1 VSKRHARQN
10 NTREPNDPLGRRS
23 LPASAHWVA
32 RVMAVLCLVLL
43 GVPAAAVD
51 APAPDV
57 TQPATDSNSAAGSA
71 ATNSAANNSP
81 ATNLPAPVAASRQA
95 NNVAII
101 TIHGEIDSKGVMAE
115 SVRRRIRTAERAGAD
130 AMVFDINTPG
140 GEVLSVL
147 AICKAIRASSI
158 KNTVAWINTDAYSG
172 GAIIAMACREIVVN
186 EAASFGDA
194 MPISISPVGAVAI
207 PDELLK
213 KMLPPLVEEVLT
225 STRRHNDYAGAYVR
239 DEYLMLSVVA
249 NDVELWWVR
258 NKVTGTYVAID
269 RREFEALY
277 PNVTTSGSPRL
288 GGAPGT
294 APPPDYSSVTP
305 ETIPGQGP
313 VNSPAGSK
321 KLAMVIARAE
331 QTQALASSR
340 PEIRP
345 EDRDQWELL
354 GKISDGTSAATF
366 SGSDLFYYGIAAN
379 PTTTN
384 DKGRVVMDPITDDQ
398 DIAAFLGAKHIVRL
412 NSNWSEG
419 LVLFLTHI
427 VVRGILIA
435 LFLMA
440 LFVEMTHPGA
450 TFPGIIALVA
460 LGALI
465 APPMLIG
472 MASWWEVAAILV
484 GVVLLGIEV
493 FALPGFGI
501 IGGLGL
507 VSLIGGLIAT
517 FIPAGRGLFPDS
529 PGEQSNLMW
538 AAVTVLLAGGTA
550 GIGMYFLA
558 RHFGSLPI
566 INRLILKDPGVAVEE
581 ESFLAAMASVD
592 DGPAARVGQT
602 GIAITPLR
610 PAGRIQVGE
619 QLIDAVAAFGF
630 IPAGAP
636 IRVVEV
642 SSFRIAVEAVVET
655 SANAGAGPASGSP
668 ANSPAADSPTSDSP
682 GAEPPQA

>member
-1 VSKRHARQN
+1 MSFPAAFHWLAR
-10 NTREPNDPLGRRS
+10 
-23 LPASAHWVA
+23 AVA
-32 RVMAVLCLVLL
+32 IVCIGLL
-43 GVPAAAVD
+43 GVPAIAVD

-57 TQPATDSNSAAGSA
+57 AAGA
-71 ATNSAANNSP
+71 KAGTTSP
-81 ATNLPAPVAASRQA
+81 ASGAAPVAAASRQA
-95 NNVAII
+95 NNVVIV

-130 AMVFDINTPG
+130 AIVFDIDTPG
-140 GEVLSVL
+140 GNVGGTL

-158 KNTVAWINTDAYSG
+158 KNTIAWINPNAYST
-172 GAIIAMACREIVVN
+172 GAIVAMACREIVVS

-194 MPISISPVGAVAI
+194 MPAAPSPIGSMGA

-225 STRRHNDYAGAYVR
+225 STRRHNDYAGGYVR

-258 NKVTGTYVAID
+258 NKVTGTHVAID
-269 RREFEALY
+269 RREFEMLFPTAT
-277 PNVTTSGSPRL
+277 PSGASRL

-294 APPPDYSSVTP
+294 APPPDYRTVTP
-305 ETIPGQGP
+305 DTVPGQGP

-340 PEIRP
+340 PEIRA

-354 GKISDGTSAATF
+354 GKISDGTSAATL
-366 SGSDLFYYGIAAN
+366 SAGDMFYYGIAAN

-384 DKGRVVMDPITDDQ
+384 DKGRPVMAPMDSDKDIT
-398 DIAAFLGAKHIVRL
+398 AFMGAKHVVRL
-412 NSNWSEG
+412 SSNWSEG

-472 MASWWEVAAILV
+472 MATWWEVAAILV
-484 GVVLLGIEV
+484 GILLLAVEI

-507 VSLIGGLIAT
+507 ISLIGGLIAT
-517 FIPAGRGLFPDS
+517 FIPAGQGLFPDS
-529 PGEQSNLMW
+529 PREQSNLMW
-538 AAVTVLLAGGTA
+538 AAVTILLAGGTA
-550 GIGMYFLA
+550 GVGMYFFA
-558 RHFGSLPI
+558 RHVGSLPF

-581 ESFLAAMASVD
+581 ESFLSAMAAVD
-592 DGPAARVGQT
+592 DGPMAKVGQV

-610 PAGRIQVGE
+610 PAGRVQVGE
-619 QLIDAVAAFGF
+619 EVLDAVAAFGF
-630 IPAGAP
+630 IPAGVSV
-636 IRVVEV
+636 RVVEV
-642 SSFRIAVEAVVET
+642 SSFRIVVE
-655 SANAGAGPASGSP
+655 SAAQAQAS
-668 ANSPAADSPTSDSP
+668 
-682 GAEPPQA
+682 PPSA